1 MVLSEVPSWPEP
13 KSARGCLAYNP
24 LETSTNHEIQMYSVL
39 IPCVLLSSCF
49 RCDGCYITLTAN
61 LIIYYCTW
69 PESTSEVFRAYIM
82 IYDFGSSKQ
91 KTSKNDMLV
100 CSSQPFHVLA
110 KQSAWQLHWRLHHHL
125 TAKWPRLPQHA
136 PTWHYL
142 SQFMFHPLELSLED
156 S

>member
-39 IPCVLLSSCF
+39 IPCVSLSSCF

-69 PESTSEVFRAYIM
+69 HESTSEVFRTYIM

-91 KTSKNDMLV
+91 KTSKNNMLV
-100 CSSQPFHVLA
+100 STLSCLGEAVGLAASLAIASSSDSKVAQASPACSNLALSFSIHVS
-110 KQSAWQLHWRLHHHL
+110 SA
-125 TAKWPRLPQHA
+125 
-136 PTWHYL
+136 
-142 SQFMFHPLELSLED
+142 
-156 S
+156 